1 MPSAFDLIK
10 NLIKKAT
17 AVSMPTRR
25 PKRLE
30 APKEEVK
37 APVAK
42 TKPATKKAA
51 STSTKKKPAT
61 TKAKTTKTA
70 KTATPKKT
78 VEKKA
83 STTKVT
89 TKTTAKKEV
98 KKTVAKAPVKKAA
111 TKKSATTSSTTTKK
125 VATKKAV
132 TPKKTT
138 KATKTVKEKKA
149 PSTKKVATRKKTINP
164 VSNMVEYYDLPY
176 RYNLTNITVLAQNPE
191 TLFVY
196 WDISDEDRLRFV
208 NEFGEHFFDD
218 TYPVLIIHNLT
229 TGRSKEI
236 AIDDFANNWYIDV
249 ENSKCK
255 YRVELGRRPKQHQ
268 STVTKEYL
276 NVTDSNTIEIPND
289 HVLFF
294 KNYDMIYFT
303 NVKTGQKVGKIIN
316 LQRDQAGI
324 NAIYKAYDL
333 EEFGDVKDRFDFSNP
348 SSHSSSHS

>member
-30 APKEEVK
+30 APKEDIAK
-37 APVAK
+37 PVV
-42 TKPATKKAA
+42 
-51 STSTKKKPAT
+51 SKKKPAAKKATTTAKKTTTKKAETKT
-61 TKAKTTKTA
+61 TKAAPKKVATS
-70 KTATPKKT
+70 TPKK
-78 VEKKA
+78 VEAKKA
-83 STTKVT
+83 TTAKKTPTKKVT
-89 TKTTAKKEV
+89 TKT
-98 KKTVAKAPVKKAA
+98 
-111 TKKSATTSSTTTKK
+111 KS
-125 VATKKAV
+125 TKKAS
-132 TPKKTT
+132 TPKK
-138 KATKTVKEKKA
+138 KEATK
-149 PSTKKVATRKKTINP
+149 RKTINP

-176 RYNLTNITVLAQNPE
+176 RYNLTNVTVLAQNPE

-218 TYPVLIIHNLT
+218 TYPVLIVHNLT
-229 TGRSKEI
+229 TGVSKEI

-255 YRVELGRRPKQHQ
+255 YKVELGRRPKQHQ

-303 NVKTGQKVGKIIN
+303 NIKTGQKVGKIIN
-316 LQRDQAGI
+316 LQRDQENI
-324 NAIYKAYDL
+324 NAIYKDYDL